1 MERQK
6 KQLAMLTVILIAAVI
21 ILIVLLKYFDKASED
36 VSEENHFTINNIQ
49 ADKVIRF
56 AFTNSAGTVSLTKNA
71 QEWIYDNDSSLD
83 MDEDKV
89 TELIQTVAPLNS
101 ENRIEE
107 VENLEMYGLAEPA
120 LTILVSDGEEVCTMM
135 IGDLNEMTGTYYLCL
150 EGKESVIYDV
160 NPQIVSAFGTTLE
173 DLVTAKEQTTEAHST
188 EEPTEGV
195 E

>member
-36 VSEENHFTINNIQ
+36 ASEENHFTINNIQ

-56 AFTNSAGTVSLTKNA
+56 AFTNSTGTVSLTKNA

-89 TELIQTVAPLNS
+89 TELIQTVAPLDS

-160 NPQIVSAFGTTLE
+160 NPQVVSPFSATLA
-173 DLVTAKEQTTEAHST
+173 DLTVIEEQISETEST
-188 EEPTEGV
+188 EEQTEGK

>member
-6 KQLAMLTVILIAAVI
+6 KQLAVLTVVLIAAVI
-21 ILIVLLKYFDKASED
+21 ILIVLIKYFDKASED
-36 VSEENHFTINNIQ
+36 ASEENHFTINNIQ

-173 DLVTAKEQTTEAHST
+173 DLVTAKEQTTEAQSI

>member
-36 VSEENHFTINNIQ
+36 VSEENHFTINNIL
-49 ADKVIRF
+49 ADKLIRF

-173 DLVTAKEQTTEAHST
+173 DLVTAKEQTTEAQSI

>member
-1 MERQK
+1 M
-6 KQLAMLTVILIAAVI
+6 
-21 ILIVLLKYFDKASED
+21 
-36 VSEENHFTINNIQ
+36 
-49 ADKVIRF
+49 
-56 AFTNSAGTVSLTKNA
+56 TKNA

-173 DLVTAKEQTTEAHST
+173 DLVTAKEQTTEAQST

>member
-6 KQLAMLTVILIAAVI
+6 KQLAMLTAILIAAVI

-173 DLVTAKEQTTEAHST
+173 DLVTAKEQTTEAQST

>member
-6 KQLAMLTVILIAAVI
+6 KQLAVLTVVLIAAVI
-21 ILIVLLKYFDKASED
+21 ILIVLIKYFDKASED
-36 VSEENHFTINNIQ
+36 ASEENHFTINNIQ

-107 VENLEMYGLAEPA
+107 VENLEMYGLADPA

-173 DLVTAKEQTTEAHST
+173 DLVTAKEQTTEAQSI

>member
-6 KQLAMLTVILIAAVI
+6 KQLAVLTVILIAAVI

-36 VSEENHFTINNIQ
+36 ASEENHFTINNIQ

-89 TELIQTVAPLNS
+89 TELIQTVAPLDS

-173 DLVTAKEQTTEAHST
+173 DLVTAKEQTTEAQST

>member
-6 KQLAMLTVILIAAVI
+6 KQLAMLTAILIAAVI

-36 VSEENHFTINNIQ
+36 ASEENHFTINNIQ

-89 TELIQTVAPLNS
+89 TELIQTVAPLDS

-173 DLVTAKEQTTEAHST
+173 DLVTAKEQTTEAQST

>member
-21 ILIVLLKYFDKASED
+21 ILIVLIKYFDKASED
-36 VSEENHFTINNIQ
+36 ASEENHFTINNIQ

-173 DLVTAKEQTTEAHST
+173 DLVTAKEQTTEAQST

>member
-36 VSEENHFTINNIQ
+36 VSEDNHFTINNIL

-89 TELIQTVAPLNS
+89 TELIQTVPPLM
-101 ENRIEE
+101 RF
-107 VENLEMYGLAEPA
+107 
-120 LTILVSDGEEVCTMM
+120 
-135 IGDLNEMTGTYYLCL
+135 DLQ
-150 EGKESVIYDV
+150 
-160 NPQIVSAFGTTLE
+160 NP
-173 DLVTAKEQTTEAHST
+173 H
-188 EEPTEGV
+188 
-195 E
+195 

>member
-89 TELIQTVAPLNS
+89 TELIQTVAPLDS

-150 EGKESVIYDV
+150 EGKESVIS
-160 NPQIVSAFGTTLE
+160 VSYTHLR
-173 DLVTAKEQTTEAHST
+173 AHETS
-188 EEPTEGV
+188 V
-195 E
+195 

>member
-6 KQLAMLTVILIAAVI
+6 KQLAMWTVILIAAVI

-173 DLVTAKEQTTEAHST
+173 DLVTAKEQTTEAQST

>member
-173 DLVTAKEQTTEAHST
+173 DLVTAKEQTTEAQST

>member
-6 KQLAMLTVILIAAVI
+6 KQLAVLTVVLIAAVI

-36 VSEENHFTINNIQ
+36 ASEENHFIINNIQ

-173 DLVTAKEQTTEAHST
+173 DLVTAKEQTTEAQST

>member
-89 TELIQTVAPLNS
+89 TELIQTVAPLDS

-160 NPQIVSAFGTTLE
+160 NPQ
-173 DLVTAKEQTTEAHST
+173 
-188 EEPTEGV
+188 
-195 E
+195 

>member
-36 VSEENHFTINNIQ
+36 ASEENHFTINNIQ

-89 TELIQTVAPLNS
+89 TELIQTVAPLDS

-173 DLVTAKEQTTEAHST
+173 DLVTAKEQTTEAQST

>member
-21 ILIVLLKYFDKASED
+21 ILIVLIKYFDKASED
-36 VSEENHFTINNIQ
+36 ASEENHFTINNIQ

-89 TELIQTVAPLNS
+89 TELIQTVAPLDS

-173 DLVTAKEQTTEAHST
+173 DLVTAKEQTTEAQST